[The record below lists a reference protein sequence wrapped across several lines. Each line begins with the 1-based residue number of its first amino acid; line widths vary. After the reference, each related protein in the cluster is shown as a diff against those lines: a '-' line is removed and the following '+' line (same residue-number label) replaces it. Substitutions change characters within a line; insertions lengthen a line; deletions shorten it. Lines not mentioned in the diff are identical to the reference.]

1 MQQIEGP
8 KALFLHNSRYC
19 DSRVSFKKLG
29 FFLVFPLTVLLR
41 KMVSGICRKVRSLGF
56 AYFLTEKMKLSSLE
70 LGLIGLFVGLFAP
83 AHRLRTLR

>member
-19 DSRVSFKKLG
+19 DSRVAFKKLG

-56 AYFLTEKMKLSSLE
+56 AYFLTGKMKLSSLE
-70 LGLIGLFVGLFAP
+70 LGLVCLLVCFPRPTDLG
-83 AHRLRTLR
+83 H